1 MEKTLGLPLGMP
13 PDASA
18 HGLELD
24 KLTAIVHWFMIVLF
38 VGWGLFFLY
47 CLFRF
52 RKKAHPVASYGGAK
66 GHFSTWGEAGVVL
79 IEVILLVA
87 FAVPIWAKRVGA
99 VPDKSQAVQ
108 IRVVAEQF
116 AWNIHYPGADGV
128 FGRTDPKLITAGSNP
143 LGLDRDDPVGKDD
156 VTSINQLHLPVDKP
170 VLIYLSSKDVIHSFF
185 LPEMRVK
192 QDAIPGQVI
201 PIYFTAVK
209 VNPPE
214 AILPGCAVKK
224 TCWEIACAQLC
235 GLTHYRMQGYLT
247 VETQADYDAWL
258 AKVAPKAPTT
268 APAVV
273 TPLPPTGSPS
283 PEPATASGAAPVGS
297 NPAGNAPKPP
307 SLPANPPPSP
317 PPH

>member
-1 MEKTLGLPLGMP
+1 MEKTLGLPLGLP

-108 IRVVAEQF
+108 VRVVAEQF
-116 AWNIHYPGADGV
+116 AWNIHYPGADGL

-143 LGLDRDDPVGKDD
+143 LGLDRNDPTGADD
-156 VTSINQLHLPVDKP
+156 VTTINQLRLPVDRP
-170 VLIYLSSKDVIHSFF
+170 ALIYLSSKDVIHSFF
-185 LPEMRVK
+185 LPVMRVK

-201 PIYFTAVK
+201 PIYFTPTE

-214 AILPGCAVKK
+214 ATLPGCALKK

-247 VETQADYDAWL
+247 VDTQEGFDAWL
-258 AKVAPKAPTT
+258 AKTAPKATT
-268 APAVV
+268 APVAVA
-273 TPLPPTGSPS
+273 PLPPTGSPS

-307 SLPANPPPSP
+307 SLPLPANPPP
-317 PPH
+317 H